1 MKKKMKIFFVIILL
15 FIFSSSTYGVDL
27 TQDSL
32 SSNSFIEA
40 QYFYSRVISN
50 PYYTIDQTV
59 FNTDAEYF
67 KIPDL
72 QFTFNHSTPLL
83 YELQF
88 QGSCTSL
95 IKNMQSLL
103 QIRYDNRWYTNPLE
117 LSSPIEGL
125 LTSCSK
131 FARAYLP
138 AGSHTIDVEVRTIGK
153 IQIYFGELYIKLTK
167 FNPKSQINLQLL
179 DWK

>member
-1 MKKKMKIFFVIILL
+1 
-15 FIFSSSTYGVDL
+15 
-27 TQDSL
+27 
-32 SSNSFIEA
+32 
-40 QYFYSRVISN
+40 
-50 PYYTIDQTV
+50 
-59 FNTDAEYF
+59 
-67 KIPDL
+67 
-72 QFTFNHSTPLL
+72 L

-88 QGSCTSL
+88 QGSCVSL
-95 IKNMQSLL
+95 IKNKQTLL
-103 QIRYDNRWYTNPLE
+103 QIRYDNRWFTNPLE

-131 FARAYLP
+131 IARAYLP
-138 AGSHTIDVEVRTIGK
+138 AGSHTIDVVVQTIGK